1 MNSKLDQNNHIK
13 MKWKKTLF
21 DSLETENS
29 YLNVENL
36 IENLN
41 SIELIKLYVSNCS
54 CINTLLYTTYCFYL
68 SSVL

>member
-1 MNSKLDQNNHIK
+1 MNSKLDQNKHLK
-13 MKWKKTLF
+13 KKWKKTFF

-29 YLNVENL
+29 YLNVENV

-41 SIELIKLYVSNCS
+41 LIDLIKLYVSYCS
-54 CINTLLYTTYCFYL
+54 CINTLLYTTYRFYL